1 MKMLKIISK
10 SKTQITIFS
19 VCAFALMFAGCA
31 PKQTQC
37 LQKYNIAI
45 NECEIQTKPYKD
57 ELKKR
62 EAYNKCMSARGYVA
76 GVDDCGR

>member
-1 MKMLKIISK
+1 MLKIISK

-19 VCAFALMFAGCA
+19 VCVFAVMSAGCSS
-31 PKQTQC
+31 KQTQC
-37 LQKYNIAI
+37 FQKYNIAI

-62 EAYNKCMSARGYVA
+62 EAYNKCMNARGYTA
-76 GVDDCGR
+76 GANDCN